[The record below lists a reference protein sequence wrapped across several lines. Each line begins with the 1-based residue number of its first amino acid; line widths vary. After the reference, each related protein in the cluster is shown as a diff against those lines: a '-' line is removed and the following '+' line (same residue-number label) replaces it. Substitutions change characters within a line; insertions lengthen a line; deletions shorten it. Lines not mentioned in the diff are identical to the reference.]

1 MATNLVPKSSEKYFC
16 EICDFNC
23 SRKSQYD
30 RHLMTRKHQMAT
42 NSNKFS
48 SENIFVKYMTLIV
61 VGKVN
66 ITDI

>member
-1 MATNLVPKSSEKYFC
+1 MATNLVPK
-16 EICDFNC
+16 
-23 SRKSQYD
+23 
-30 RHLMTRKHQMAT
+30 
-42 NSNKFS
+42 S